1 MSFERRRGISG
12 SAGCNSY
19 SAQHS
24 IGDEEITF
32 TSPGVTRR
40 VCATPDGVMQQ
51 ETRFLNLLP
60 SLTKFHIYGDR
71 LFIFTGEGRAVL
83 FADE

>member
-1 MSFERRRGISG
+1 M
-12 SAGCNSY
+12 
-19 SAQHS
+19 
-24 IGDEEITF
+24 
-32 TSPGVTRR
+32 
-40 VCATPDGVMQQ
+40 CATPDGVMQQ

>member
-1 MSFERRRGISG
+1 MSFEEDGVFG

-19 SAQHS
+19 SAQYS
-24 IGDEEITF
+24 ISDAEITF
-32 TSPGVTRR
+32 TSPRVTRR
-40 VCATPDGVMQQ
+40 ACAAPDGVMQQ